1 MSENFDNLFYLP
13 SDEQPTEIAMVTQES
28 PMVETQVIEETSEY
42 KHINY
47 HWFYSDI
54 ISNKNV
60 WTPMSYRDSACL
72 ERVYMDNK

>member
-1 MSENFDNLFYLP
+1 MSEKFDSLFYLP
-13 SDEQPTEIAMVTQES
+13 NDGQANEMTSTTQES
-28 PMVETQVIEETSEY
+28 PMVEAQTIEESSEY

-60 WTPMSYRDSACL
+60 WIPMSYRDSASL